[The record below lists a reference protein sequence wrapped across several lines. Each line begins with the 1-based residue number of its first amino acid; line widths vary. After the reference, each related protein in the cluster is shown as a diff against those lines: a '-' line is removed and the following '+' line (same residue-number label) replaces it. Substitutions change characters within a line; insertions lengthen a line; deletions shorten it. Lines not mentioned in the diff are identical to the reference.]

1 MRPETGGRL
10 QATTG
15 GQRGRDIAQRVMH
28 QIAERAIDVGH
39 RRQPRTVILGCR
51 AAAGHALLHALPL
64 AIVGMRSR
72 HRVDEGSS
80 VW

>member
-28 QIAERAIDVGH
+28 QIAERAVDVGH
-39 RRQPRTVILGCR
+39 RCQPRAVLLGGRGR
-51 AAAGHALLHALPL
+51 ATEV
-64 AIVGMRSR
+64 AI
-72 HRVDEGSS
+72 SS
-80 VW
+80 